1 VALAHA
7 AATRNDLVTGRRAL
21 TIAALGGTSLGL
33 YGLLVRGSLTVDLGI
48 GRNVRPLGPFTWR
61 IAAPRELVFEVISA
75 PYLQKT
81 PRALV
86 GKLRVLERG
95 ADMVLAEHFT
105 PVGPLVTTTLET
117 VCFEPPELIHFR
129 LVRGP
134 VPYVVEKFRL
144 RATGAATE
152 LEYSGE
158 LGTDLWALGRWWGAL
173 VAHRWEAAVQDSLGA
188 VKAEAERRAARE

>member
-1 VALAHA
+1 MA
-7 AATRNDLVTGRRAL
+7 GRRAF

-33 YGLLVRGSLTVDLGI
+33 YGLLVRGSLTLDLGI
-48 GRNVRPLGPFTWR
+48 GRKVRPLGPFTWR
-61 IAAPRELVFEVISA
+61 IAAPRELVFEVVSG

-81 PRALV
+81 PRAL
-86 GKLRVLERG
+86 GDKLRVLERG

-117 VCFEPPELIHFR
+117 VRFQPPELIHFR

-144 RATGAATE
+144 RTTGEATE

-158 LGTDLWALGRWWGAL
+158 LGTDLWAPGRWWGAL
-173 VAHRWEAAVQDSLGA
+173 VAHRWEAAVHDSLAA
-188 VKAEAERRAARE
+188 VKAEAERRAGRE